1 MPAHPRLTFPLC
13 DNQRTVPILRRS
25 ALLTS
30 ALLLASLGA
39 FGCHAQLPAP
49 AGKPLSIDVAWRI
62 EVLLRQKA
70 TLPPGST
77 VNVGTAQP
85 SEFTGYDT
93 VSVTVTTEGQ
103 TSKPITFLL
112 SHDGKTLA
120 QLTKWELPADP
131 RALLSDAGRPARGGP
146 ETAPVLIVGFDDLE
160 CPFCARLH
168 ATIFPALTERYGDK
182 VRIVYKDFPLD
193 SIHPWAVH
201 AAVDVNCLA
210 AQSPTGYWSLVD
222 TIHAHA
228 SRIGDGTPE
237 EKDKAPTL
245 VRADAELDRLT
256 REQGEKSKADMP
268 KLDAC
273 ITKQDTTAVEASRK
287 VADKLNLDS
296 APTLFIN
303 GDKIDGAV
311 PAEFIFARIDNALSA
326 AGVTPP
332 PPYVAPAP
340 PPPAATPAVTP
351 AKPGK

>member
-1 MPAHPRLTFPLC
+1 MST
-13 DNQRTVPILRRS
+13 LRRS
-25 ALLTS
+25 TLVFAAL
-30 ALLLASLGA
+30 ALASLGS
-39 FGCHAQLPAP
+39 FGCHAQVPPLAAPAKPLPAD
-49 AGKPLSIDVAWRI
+49 LSWRV

-70 TLPPGST
+70 TLPPGSV
-77 VNVGTAQP
+77 VNVGPAQP

-93 VSVTVTTEGQ
+93 VQVTVTNEGQ

-112 SHDGKTLA
+112 SRDGKTLA
-120 QLTKWELPADP
+120 QITKWDLPADP
-131 RALLSDAGRPARGGP
+131 RSLVSDAGRPARGGP
-146 ETAPVLIVGFDDLE
+146 ENAPVIIVGFDDLE

-168 ATIFPALTERYGDK
+168 ATIFPALTARYGDL

-193 SIHPWAVH
+193 SIHPWATR

-210 AQSPTGYWSLVD
+210 AQSGPGYWSLVD
-222 TIHAHA
+222 TIHARA
-228 SRIGDGTPE
+228 SQIGEGTAE

-273 ITKQDTTAVEASRK
+273 IAKQDTTAVAASKK
-287 VADKLNLDS
+287 VADALNLDS

-303 GDKIDGAV
+303 GDKIDGAL
-311 PAEFIFARIDNALSA
+311 PAEFIFARVDQALRV

-340 PPPAATPAVTP
+340 AATPAKTSSPP
-351 AKPGK
+351 AK